1 MGVFIGI
8 IVHSHTGSTL
18 DFADRIAQ
26 KLREGGHSVEVTQ
39 LRPDGHIKAHQKDV
53 RILNQPDCTKYDA
66 VLIGGPVWAFDA
78 SPAVMACL
86 RNLKGVEGKKLL
98 PFVTMRLP
106 FEWMGG
112 TQAIE
117 AMRKAAE
124 EAGAIVMPGI
134 IAPRLFRRY
143 SRLKERLAETISQ
156 WFVD

>member
-1 MGVFIGI
+1 MLIGVV
-8 IVHSHTGSTL
+8 VHSHTGSTL

-26 KLREGGHSVEVTQ
+26 RLREAGHSVEVTQ
-39 LRPDGHIKAHQKDV
+39 LKPDGHIKAHQKDV
-53 RILNQPDCTKYDA
+53 RIVNQPDCGKYDA
-66 VLIGGPVWAFDA
+66 VLVGGPVWAFEA
-78 SPAVMACL
+78 SPVAVACL

-106 FEWMGG
+106 LEWMGG

-117 AMRKAAE
+117 SMRKAAE
-124 EAGAIVMPGI
+124 AAGAIVMPGI

-143 SRLKERLAETISQ
+143 SRLKDDLARRISE